1 MDKEKTQIL
10 VLVEGGRIDVNLM
23 RHLLTVY
30 GISQNHEIVSYNT
43 NIYELYNH
51 MFRDEDPNT
60 IDFLQ
65 LLKEHEKDPAK
76 KPIFDRYYSDILLIF
91 DLDPQDPQFSPDKIK
106 EMAAFFVESSDMG
119 KLYLN
124 YPMVEAFY
132 HMRAIPDK
140 DYESYAASMRE
151 LRDKAYKA
159 RVQRENR
166 DHDYRK
172 FAINREECSIVIR
185 QNILKVIILSIPDSK
200 LLLVVVEGKELV
212 RGVEVFV
219 IFAVTGLDFAVVP
232 WCERLN
238 EFVLNTKPLKRYL
251 EKSLFVGTL

>member
-185 QNILKVIILSIPDSK
+185 QNILKACHLVGYAPEDGIPEGPAILDAELA
-200 LLLVVVEGKELV
+200 LLSEAELV
-212 RGVEVFV
+212 SVLCTCVFY
-219 IFAVTGLDFAVVP
+219 IWDYNPNLLA
-232 WCERLN
+232 
-238 EFVLNTKPLKRYL
+238 
-251 EKSLFVGTL
+251 